1 MKSGVKRKIGARR
14 ALSVLLLVVAAGA
27 AYYWWTRPGI
37 VFLGFPDMYRFVLAD
52 AKAKTGVRYDY
63 WTQARVDDP
72 KLEHADF
79 RRYAVI
85 YVSARRSDP
94 LTPPIRKA
102 LAEAAA
108 AGREVIVIP
117 PQHTARLGVGVE
129 HLEGKQEWLGE
140 YWRYGGPQNMAR
152 FLETSAALFLGRNF
166 PVEPPVPTPDD
177 GYYHPDA
184 PDVFSSTKDYL
195 DWYRKSGRWHDGA
208 PKVLVDF
215 ADGWKLGMN
224 RATNAVIRAFE
235 ARHINV
241 AAIFGV
247 AQEAPFALEFQPDLI
262 VSRKHG
268 RWWMADS
275 GVEVLDK
282 KLDVPMLRGLTL
294 LFTGETFGEYR
305 KTRNGIRGAGLV
317 MGAMVPEL
325 DGSISP
331 TLIEG
336 LDAVWYG
343 RRFEAIEEERIER
356 LVDKAE
362 RWIALRRKPNSEK
375 RIAIVYV
382 SGIGKGRITAASL
395 NVPESLTNFLH
406 AMGRDGYSFSHIPV
420 DSGQLLDEMLT
431 KGRNISPSQVGE
443 IEELASMPGV
453 ELLPI
458 DGYVAWFRSLPEAM
472 QKEVE
477 GTFGPP
483 PGELM
488 TVERGGKKYFVLPK
502 LDFGN
507 VLVLPQ
513 PLRGAKMNSR
523 LQHNDHVPPPH
534 QYLAVYWWL
543 REVWKAD
550 AIVNYGTH
558 GTQEFLPGR
567 PLGQLAD
574 DWSDRVLGPLP
585 NVYVYVMDNVGEAL
599 IAKRRGSAVTV
610 SHQIPPIAAASLSEE
625 DKAVGAIYRATEQ
638 FMAQEEFGPDGQ
650 AGGVPH
656 SSALKERL
664 REQIGRQ
671 AHAKSFDRDL
681 GFDWTTEN
689 PSDEQVA
696 ELQLHIHLIN
706 EDKIPLG
713 LHVHGRPSATKDVA
727 SLITQIL
734 GKPYI
739 RRVAKLEFGFT
750 GDRGEVYE
758 HAKARAV
765 ELVARALE
773 GAAPHAALA
782 PDMQRVAQLK
792 QAFAKTVEEIP
803 NTLRALRGGY
813 VPPGGGGDPVRNPSA
828 LPTARNLYGIN
839 PGEVPT
845 RAAWDVGVQLAKDL
859 LDREHKRLGRWPRK
873 VGFTLWN
880 TEVIRQNGTDLAQ
893 ILYLMGARP
902 LWDQNNIVSEVEL
915 IPAAELQRPRIDVII
930 QAASLFRDTFPDRM
944 ELLDKAAR
952 LVIATGDGD
961 NYLARHS
968 EQIETALKQA
978 GLAARDARL
987 YAAARVFGNS
997 PGGYGTG
1004 LVDGIARSGSYDDTK
1019 ALTSDYVARLGAVY
1033 TAGAPWGSNV
1043 PGVYEQALKG
1053 TDAVALSRSTNVV
1066 SPLTL
1071 DHYFEYLGGMT
1082 MAVRDID
1089 GTSPETYI
1097 ADVRDVERPA
1107 METLRETLT
1116 RDLRGKFWNPRWI
1129 REQQDEGFSGAVE
1142 ITQTATNLFG
1152 WQVTKPE
1159 AVSEYVWDEVQR
1171 VYVEDSHSLGLREW
1185 FDRENPYA
1193 FQNLTAVLLES
1204 ARKGFWKPSPEV
1216 LQETANA
1223 YAQSVGRHGPA
1234 GDLRTVDNAR
1244 LQSFVNEQLRAPGN
1258 EPGIELTSFYGK
1270 ALAKSAGAPAGSD
1283 VVAGRKLVPE
1293 EKTTPP
1299 AAPTY
1304 SAATA
1309 FALFLGA
1316 AVFVIGLRRNR
1327 DRR

>member
-1 MKSGVKRKIGARR
+1 VSSRAKRKIGARQ
-14 ALSVLLLVVAAGA
+14 ALPVFLFVALAAG
-27 AYYWWTRPGI
+27 AYYWWTRPRI

-52 AKAKTGVRYDY
+52 AAAKTGVRYDY
-63 WTQARVDDP
+63 WSQSRIDDP
-72 KLEHADF
+72 NLASADF
-79 RRYAVI
+79 RRYEVI

-94 LTPPIRKA
+94 LTPEMRQA
-102 LAEAAA
+102 VTDAEAA
-108 AGREVIVIP
+108 GTRVIVIP
-117 PQHTARLGVGVE
+117 PHHAERLGVGTKGLKRNE
-129 HLEGKQEWLGE
+129 ERLGE
-140 YWRYGGPQNMAR
+140 YWRYGGPQNTAR
-152 FLETSAALFLGRNF
+152 FLQTTAALFLGKDF

-184 PDVFSSTKDYL
+184 PEVFSSTKDYL
-195 DWYRKSGRWHDGA
+195 AWYRSAGRWSDAA
-208 PKVLVDF
+208 PKVLIDF

-224 RATNAVIRAFE
+224 RATDALIRAFE
-235 ARHINV
+235 ANNVNV
-241 AAIFGV
+241 AAIFGL
-247 AQEAPFALEFQPDLI
+247 AQVGPFAAEFQPDLI

-268 RWWMADS
+268 RWWLAES
-275 GVEVLDK
+275 GVELLDTK
-282 KLDVPMLRGLTL
+282 IDVPVLRGLSL
-294 LFTGETFGEYR
+294 LFTGETFSEYR

-325 DGSISP
+325 DGAISP

-336 LDAVWYG
+336 LDAEWYG
-343 RRFEAIEEERIER
+343 RRFEAVEQERMDR
-356 LVDKAE
+356 LVGRAL
-362 RWIALRRKPNSEK
+362 RWIELRRKPVQEK

-382 SGIGKGRITAASL
+382 AGIGKGRITAASL
-395 NVPESLTNFLH
+395 NVPESLTGFLH
-406 AMGRDGYSFSHIPV
+406 AMGREGYALSHVPV
-420 DSGQLLDEMLT
+420 DADQLLGEMLT
-431 KGRNISPSQVGE
+431 KGRNISPAQTGE
-443 IEELASMPGV
+443 LNELAAMPGV
-453 ELLPI
+453 ELLPAG
-458 DGYVAWFRSLPEAM
+458 GYIAWFRTLPESM
-472 QKEVE
+472 QQEVE
-477 GTFGPP
+477 RSFGPP

-488 TVERGGKKYFVLPK
+488 TVERERKNYFVVPK
-502 LDFGN
+502 LDYGN
-507 VLVLPQ
+507 VVVLPQ
-513 PLRGAKMNSR
+513 PLRGAKMDSR
-523 LQHNDHVPPPH
+523 LQHNDRVPPPH

-574 DWSDRVLGPLP
+574 DWSDRILGPLP

-610 SHQIPPIAAASLSEE
+610 SHQIPAIAAASLSEE
-625 DKAVGAIYRATEQ
+625 DKAIGALYRATEQ
-638 FMAQEEFGPDGQ
+638 FLAQDDG
-650 AGGVPH
+650 
-656 SSALKERL
+656 ALKERL
-664 REQIGRQ
+664 RQQIGRQ
-671 AHAKSFDRDL
+671 AHEKSMDRDL

-689 PSDEQVA
+689 PTNEQIA
-696 ELQLHIHLIN
+696 ELQLHVHLIN

-713 LHVHGRPSATKDVA
+713 LHVHGVPSATRDIA

-739 RRVAKLEFGFT
+739 QRVAKTEFGFN
-750 GDRGEVYE
+750 GERGEIYE

-765 ELVARALE
+765 ELVTRALQ
-773 GAAPHAALA
+773 GAPPHPALA
-782 PDMQRVAQLK
+782 PDQQRVAGLQK
-792 QAFAKTVEEIP
+792 AFAASAQEIP
-803 NTLRALRGGY
+803 RTLRALRGGY
-813 VPPGGGGDPVRNPSA
+813 VSPGGGGDPVRNPGA
-828 LPTARNLYGIN
+828 LPTGRNLYGIN

-859 LDREHKRLGRWPRK
+859 LDREQKRLGRWPRK

-902 LWDQNNIVSEVEL
+902 LWDHNNIVSEVEL
-915 IPAAELQRPRIDVII
+915 IPATELQRPRVDVVI

-952 LVIATGDGD
+952 LVIEHGDGE
-961 NYLARHS
+961 NYLAQHTAR
-968 EQIETALKQA
+968 IERELKQA

-987 YAAARVFGNS
+987 FAAARVFGNS
-997 PGGYGTG
+997 VGGYGTG
-1004 LVDGIARSGSYDDTK
+1004 LVDGIERSGSYNDTK
-1019 ALTSDYVARLGAVY
+1019 TLTSDYVARLGAIY
-1033 TAGAPWGSNV
+1033 TAGAPWGANA
-1043 PGVYEQALKG
+1043 PGVYEQALQG

-1089 GTSPETYI
+1089 GASPETYI
-1097 ADVRDVERPA
+1097 ADVRDIDRPA
-1107 METLRETLT
+1107 METLQESLT

-1152 WQVTKPE
+1152 WQITKPE
-1159 AVSEYVWDEVQR
+1159 AVSEYVWDEVER
-1171 VYVEDSHSLGLREW
+1171 VYVEDAHSLGLPEW

-1204 ARKGFWKPSPEV
+1204 ARKGYWKPTTEI
-1216 LQETANA
+1216 LQTTANA
-1223 YAQSVGRHGPA
+1223 YARSVGTHGPA
-1234 GDLRTVDNAR
+1234 GDSRTVDNFP
-1244 LQSFVNEQLRAPGN
+1244 LQSFVTKQLRAPGN
-1258 EPGIELTSFYGK
+1258 QQGIELTSLYDK
-1270 ALAKSAGAPAGSD
+1270 ALAQSAGASPGSE

-1293 EKTTPP
+1293 SKTPP
-1299 AAPTY
+1299 TAPTEY

-1309 FALFLGA
+1309 LALLIGA

-1327 DRR
+1327 ERK